1 MNLSHFI
8 RHSPK
13 GGSHDMDDQSSDDHD
28 TSYYFLPKGANSVND
43 QKLVDEKSAERKELQ
58 RIPSCAVFH
67 KIASGKGVP
76 HTFIGK

>member
-1 MNLSHFI
+1 MNLGHFI
-8 RHSPK
+8 GHSPK
-13 GGSHDMDDQSSDDHD
+13 GGSHVVDDQSSDDHD
-28 TSYYFLPKGANSVND
+28 TSYYFLPNDTNSFNN
-43 QKLVDEKSAERKELQ
+43 QKVVDEKSAERKELQ